1 MKINLGKKIESIAED
16 KISGGLGD
24 KDDVKSLASHHDV
37 PEELIELMID
47 WGIKVEMEHTDD
59 KEIAKEIAMDHIK
72 EDPIYYVKLKEM
84 ESE

>member
-1 MKINLGKKIESIAED
+1 MKINLVEKLESIAED

-24 KDDVKSLASHHDV
+24 KDDVKTLASHHDV

-59 KEIAKEIAMDHIK
+59 KDIAKEIAIDHLK
-72 EDPIYYVKLKEM
+72 EDPVYYVKLKEM
-84 ESE
+84 ENK